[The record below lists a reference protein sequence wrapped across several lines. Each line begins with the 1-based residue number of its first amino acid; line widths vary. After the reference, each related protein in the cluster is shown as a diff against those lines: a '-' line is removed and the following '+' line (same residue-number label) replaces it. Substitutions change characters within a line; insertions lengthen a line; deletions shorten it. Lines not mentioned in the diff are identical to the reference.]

1 MIKMPMALRV
11 VGIVA
16 IATVAAVLCVVCT
29 DLNDR
34 LRPYCVWFSEKVV
47 FPALFEDPGPFPDCP
62 DPEPSDEH
70 EPIEVQAQR
79 SIEWTQACTKAKLDH
94 ASALTEHA
102 ERRAMVAYTIVEVSA
117 AFAPALVSSVLV
129 CLLMLRLMKRRWA
142 IDGYTRCGNC
152 GYILKGLKEPRC
164 PECGTAI

>member
-29 DLNDR
+29 GLNDH
-34 LRPYCVWFSEKVV
+34 LRPYCVSLSDKLIV
-47 FPALFEDPGPFPDCP
+47 PALFEAPGPLPDWP
-62 DPEPSDEH
+62 YPELSDEH
-70 EPIEVQAQR
+70 ESQEVLAQR
-79 SIEWTQACTKAKLDH
+79 SMEWVQARSKALLDH
-94 ASALTEHA
+94 RLALYEHE
-102 ERRAMVAYTIVEVSA
+102 ERRAMVGYTIVEVSA
-117 AFAPALVSSVLV
+117 AFAPALVSSALV

-164 PECGTAI
+164 PECGTEI